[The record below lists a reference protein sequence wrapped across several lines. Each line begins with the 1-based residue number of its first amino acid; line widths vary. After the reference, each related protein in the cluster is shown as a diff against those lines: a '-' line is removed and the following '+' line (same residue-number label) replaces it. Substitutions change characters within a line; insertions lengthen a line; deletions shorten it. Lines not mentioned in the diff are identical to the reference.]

1 MIKKWKRKGKGTVR
15 TQITEGNRNKNKT
28 ERQQN
33 RRVIKKLA
41 KSVHFMTRK
50 HQATRN
56 NYEELARFVAE
67 HLEQCDLKYHLETIK
82 KNATYLSV
90 ATFEK
95 LQLAI
100 NNHIET
106 GTAMELSLVNK
117 FPLGADKSTSMSDTS
132 EPSIFIKYDN
142 PITNTLYQRFLCL
155 VLLAQS
161 TFNW

>member
-1 MIKKWKRKGKGTVR
+1 M
-15 TQITEGNRNKNKT
+15 
-28 ERQQN
+28 
-33 RRVIKKLA
+33 
-41 KSVHFMTRK
+41 
-50 HQATRN
+50 
-56 NYEELARFVAE
+56 
-67 HLEQCDLKYHLETIK
+67 K
-82 KNATYLSV
+82 KNATYLSMT
-90 ATFEK
+90 TFDK

-155 VLLAQS
+155 VLLGSSKSFSAL
-161 TFNW
+161 

>member
-1 MIKKWKRKGKGTVR
+1 M
-15 TQITEGNRNKNKT
+15 
-28 ERQQN
+28 
-33 RRVIKKLA
+33 
-41 KSVHFMTRK
+41 
-50 HQATRN
+50 
-56 NYEELARFVAE
+56 
-67 HLEQCDLKYHLETIK
+67 K

-90 ATFEK
+90 ATFDK

-100 NNHIET
+100 NNDIET

-155 VLLAQS
+155 VLLGSSKSFSAL
-161 TFNW
+161 

>member
-1 MIKKWKRKGKGTVR
+1 M
-15 TQITEGNRNKNKT
+15 KT
-28 ERQQN
+28 
-33 RRVIKKLA
+33 
-41 KSVHFMTRK
+41 
-50 HQATRN
+50 
-56 NYEELARFVAE
+56 
-67 HLEQCDLKYHLETIK
+67 
-82 KNATYLSV
+82 NATYLSV
-90 ATFEK
+90 ATFDK

-100 NNHIET
+100 NNDIET

-132 EPSIFIKYDN
+132 ELSVKCDN